1 MRNSLKALILLL
13 FTLFSTSIFAQKVD
27 QFNLSSTSPSLV
39 DQFLVLIKDGM
50 SVADGYKMVTEWI
63 NVTYNTPKEVIKG
76 DVENQYIRIEGF
88 GGSVRCSKMLGEL
101 KCQDIKY
108 SISLEFKDN
117 KMKFQLTNLEVYY
130 DPTDP
135 SNAPGYSGWIG
146 YDPQHMDMTKKN
158 GKPYRIRIESA
169 ESTMAHLNVL
179 ADDLAAYL
187 ENPLAKEDDDW

>member
-1 MRNSLKALILLL
+1 MKNSLKTLILLL
-13 FTLFSTSIFAQKVD
+13 FTLISTSGFSQKVD
-27 QFNLSSTSPSLV
+27 QFNLSATSPSLV
-39 DQFLVLIKDGM
+39 NQFLVLSKDGM
-50 SVADGYKMVTEWI
+50 SVADGYKMVKEWV
-63 NVTYNTPKEVIKG
+63 NVYYNTPKEVIKG
-76 DVENQYIRIEGF
+76 DVENEYIRIQGV
-88 GGSVRCSKMLGEL
+88 GGSARCSKMLGEL

-117 KMKFQLTNLEVYY
+117 KLKFQLTNLEVYY

-135 SNAPGYSGWIG
+135 STPAHLTGWIT
-146 YDPQHMDMTKKN
+146 YNPQLQDLTKKN
-158 GKPYRIRIESA
+158 GKPYRLRIEDA

>member
-1 MRNSLKALILLL
+1 MKNLLKIISLLL
-13 FTLFSTSIFAQKVD
+13 FTLISTSIFAQKVD

-39 DQFLVLIKDGM
+39 NQFLVLDKDGM
-50 SVADGYKMVTEWI
+50 SVEDGYKMVTEWV
-63 NVTYNTPKEVIKG
+63 NVYYNTPKEVIKG
-76 DVENQYIRIEGF
+76 DVENEYIRIQGV
-88 GGSVRCSKMLGEL
+88 GGSANCCKILGEV
-101 KCQDIKY
+101 KCKDIRY

-117 KMKFQLTNLEVYY
+117 KLKFQLTNLEVYY